1 MRIKP
6 GFELR
11 TICGENIIISL
22 GKENIDFTK
31 VITLN
36 ESAAIIWKALVGREF
51 TIKDAV
57 DVILQEYEAT
67 EEQVTPDIKKL
78 LKSWVEVGIANE

>member
-11 TICGENIIISL
+11 SICGEHIIIAHGL
-22 GKENIDFTK
+22 DNIDFTK

-36 ESAAIIWKALVGREF
+36 ESAADVWYAVVDKDFTLEDMTNALLENY
-51 TIKDAV
+51 DV
-57 DVILQEYEAT
+57 D
-67 EEQVTPDIKKL
+67 EEQARNDAGQL
-78 LKSWVEVGIANE
+78 LESWREVGFIV

>member
-11 TICGENIIISL
+11 SICGEHIIIAHGL
-22 GKENIDFTK
+22 DNIDFTK

-36 ESAAIIWKALVGREF
+36 ESAADVWYAVVDKDFTLEDMTNALLENY
-51 TIKDAV
+51 DV
-57 DVILQEYEAT
+57 D
-67 EEQVTPDIKKL
+67 EEQARNDAGQL
-78 LKSWVEVGIANE
+78 LESWRKVGFIA

>member
-11 TICGENIIISL
+11 SICGEHIIIAHGL
-22 GKENIDFTK
+22 NNIDFTK

-36 ESAAIIWKALVGREF
+36 ESAADVWYAVVDKDFTLEDMTNALLENY
-51 TIKDAV
+51 DV
-57 DVILQEYEAT
+57 D
-67 EEQVTPDIKKL
+67 EEQARNDAGQL
-78 LKSWVEVGIANE
+78 LESWREVGFIA

>member
-11 TICGENIIISL
+11 SICGEHIIIAHGL
-22 GKENIDFTK
+22 DNIDFTK

-36 ESAAIIWKALVGREF
+36 ESAADVWYAVVDKDFTLEDMTNALLENY
-51 TIKDAV
+51 DV
-57 DVILQEYEAT
+57 D
-67 EEQVTPDIKKL
+67 EEQARNDAGQL
-78 LKSWVEVGIANE
+78 LESWREVGSIA

>member
-11 TICGENIIISL
+11 NICGEHIIIAHGL
-22 GKENIDFTK
+22 DNIDFTK

-36 ESAAIIWKALVGREF
+36 ESAADVWYAVVDKDFTLEDMTNALLENYE
-51 TIKDAV
+51 V
-57 DVILQEYEAT
+57 D
-67 EEQVTPDIKKL
+67 EEQARNDAGQL
-78 LKSWVEVGIANE
+78 LDSWREVGFIA